1 MNILYLLLFCAT
13 YRPLL
18 ILLIGLLLLIAVAV
32 WAVARR
38 RSRSRRKF
46 ADSAYRLQAEY
57 ASRFDDVQRSAY
69 DRRHEAANSFVED
82 VNNILGR

>member
-1 MNILYLLLFCAT
+1 MNIVYLLLFCAN

-18 ILLIGLLLLIAVAV
+18 ILLLGLVLLIAVAG

-57 ASRFDDVQRSAY
+57 ANRFDDVQRSAY
-69 DRRHEAANSFVED
+69 DRRREAATSFVDD